1 MSVHLFEPL
10 GTHRFR
16 PTELTR
22 TGWNDVH
29 QHGGPPSSL
38 LVRELE
44 RLELPVPMRVARVT
58 VQLLT
63 GIPLEP
69 LTVSADVVR
78 AGKRVAVADAHL
90 ETDRGDMVATARAQL
105 IRSEPVE
112 VPPDLPWPRD
122 ELAGPPEDHPP
133 PAELASDPRGGW
145 SDDSTTR
152 FHMHAVTIR
161 SIDGGWET
169 PGPGAAWIHL
179 DADLV
184 GGEVT
189 SPLCRFMCVADM
201 TNGVAS
207 ILPYGEFRWINP
219 DLTVA
224 VHRLPDGAWFG
235 LAGASSVGEDGIG
248 VAHATAYDLH
258 GSFGHVI
265 QTQLVTRWD

>member
-10 GTHRFR
+10 GTHRFQT
-16 PTELTR
+16 TELTR

-44 RLELPVPMRVARVT
+44 RLELPVSMRVARVT

-122 ELAGPPEDHPP
+122 ELPGPPEDHPP

-207 ILPYGEFRWINP
+207 TLPYGEFRWINP

-224 VHRLPDGAWFG
+224 VHRPPDGAWFG
-235 LAGASSVGEDGIG
+235 LAGASSVGDDGIG

-258 GSFGHVI
+258 GSFGHVV

>member
-1 MSVHLFEPL
+1 MTAPLFEPL
-10 GTHRFR
+10 GIRRFR

-22 TGWNDVH
+22 TGWNDIH

-44 RLELPVPMRVARVT
+44 RLPLPVPMRVARVT
-58 VQLLT
+58 VQLLQ

-90 ETDRGDMVATARAQL
+90 ETDHGDMVATARAQL
-105 IRSEPVE
+105 IRTEPVE
-112 VPPDLPWPRD
+112 VPADLPWPRK
-122 ELAGPPEDHPP
+122 ELPGPPEAHPE
-133 PAELASDPRGGW
+133 PAEVASDPRGGW

-152 FHMHAVTIR
+152 FHLHAVSIR

-184 GGEVT
+184 AGEET

-201 TNGVAS
+201 TNGVSS
-207 ILPYGEFRWINP
+207 ILPYGRYRWINP

-224 VHRLPDGAWFG
+224 VHRPPDGAWFG
-235 LAGASSVGEDGIG
+235 LEGASSVGDDGIG
-248 VAHATAYDLH
+248 VAHATAFDEV
-258 GSFGHVI
+258 GAFGHVI
-265 QTQLVTRWD
+265 QTQLVQAWG